1 MYRVGVSGF
10 SWSSFASGYNS
21 YYLYFHLGEIHPN
34 YDGSYRASA
43 LQLRCL
49 QE

>member
-1 MYRVGVSGF
+1 MYGVGRHGF
-10 SWSSFASGYNS
+10 SWSSFASDHNS
-21 YYLYFHLGEIHPN
+21 YYLYFYYGEIYPN